1 MNAKVTSNSSS
12 ALFVVPSS
20 NKSSNKS
27 TKPATYA
34 PTTWYAKRA
43 HAHFATYFGAGAY
56 GVNG

>member
-1 MNAKVTSNSSS
+1 MSAKVTSNSSS
-12 ALFVVPSS
+12 ALFVAP
-20 NKSSNKS
+20 SSNKS